1 MTSPTSASTT
11 TPPSPHPLSK
21 NATTW
26 SSPPTYAPFLNVS
39 EPSKSDSPVTYRWIS
54 KHPDTRYTPIFVTYF
69 TLVHF
74 LTGASFYHLLALTV
88 PWSLG
93 VSFFVW
99 SVLHLFYEWKDIW
112 FSYVEKAEGYNYE
125 HSLFNTIGDQLF
137 AVAGFLFAWAM
148 RKRLGAQTTFVI
160 LLVALAV
167 GVIPKL
173 E

>member
-1 MTSPTSASTT
+1 MPTQTT
-11 TPPSPHPLSK
+11 TFP
-21 NATTW
+21 AW
-26 SSPPTYAPFLNVS
+26 SSSPSTYKSFASVDPPQTDSETSRSDHLPVS
-39 EPSKSDSPVTYRWIS
+39 YRWIS

-74 LTGASFYHLLALTV
+74 LTGASFYHLLARTV

-99 SVLHLFYEWKDIW
+99 SVLHLFYEWKDMW
-112 FSYVEKAEGYNYE
+112 LSYVEKAEGYNYE

-160 LLVALAV
+160 LLVALAI